1 VWIHLLSL
9 FSCRHEQETDG
20 EEQRMQDSWDA
31 ETDFL
36 VAGTGV
42 AGMSAAIAA
51 RRNGLDTLVIESTDR
66 WGGTTAISGGGLWM
80 PNNPLMVAN
89 RAGDSTEAALEYMK
103 LTIGAPGPWAS
114 DERKLAFLQAIPQY
128 VNTLAAE
135 GVKWTRAKDYPDYYP
150 DLPGGRVGRAIE
162 VKPFNMRKLGAYAKL
177 IRPGGLPLPV
187 KTDDVWLLSRAW
199 STPGGFVRGA
209 RLVFRTL
216 GSLALGQRKAGMGA
230 ALAGSLMYIIQKRG
244 IPVWLKAPLR
254 ELVIE
259 NEHVVGA
266 VVEQEGKPVRVRA
279 RRGVMLAAGGFA
291 TNAEWRRRYQGLE
304 GWTSAPEGQ
313 MGQGIEAGAEAG
325 GDLAMMEDAWWGAA
339 AAVPGQ
345 KNQGAFILSERS
357 DPWSIVVDQSGA
369 RYLNESES
377 YIDFGHHMIER
388 NKTTPAIP
396 SWLIFDHRHRTHFLA
411 SVFMMPGAKKNLLAA
426 GELVEART
434 LPELAAKMQVDPDTF
449 FATIKRFNGF
459 AREGVDHDFC
469 RGRTV
474 YDNYY
479 GDPLVK
485 PNPNLGAIEKGPF
498 QALKV
503 YPGDLGT
510 KGGLVT
516 DTEARVLRQDG
527 SVIEGLYAA
536 GNTTASVMGHT
547 YPGPG
552 STIAPAGVF
561 GFLGALHAAQHVQQE
576 AYPAAR

>member
-1 VWIHLLSL
+1 
-9 FSCRHEQETDG
+9 
-20 EEQRMQDSWDA
+20 MQDSWDI

-42 AGMSAAIAA
+42 AGMSAAITA
-51 RRNGLDTLVIESTDR
+51 RRNGLDTLLIESTDR

-80 PNNPLMVAN
+80 PNNPLMVAD
-89 RAGDSTEAALEYMK
+89 RAGDSVAAALEYMK
-103 LTIGAPGPWAS
+103 LTIGEPGPWAS
-114 DERKLAFLQAIPQY
+114 DTRKLAFLQAIPQY
-128 VNTLAAE
+128 VNMLAAE

-162 VKPFNMRKLGAYAKL
+162 VKPFNLRKLGQYAKL
-177 IRPGGLPLPV
+177 LRPGGLPLPV

-199 STPGGFVRGA
+199 STPGGFIRGA
-209 RLVFRTL
+209 RLVLRTL

-230 ALAGSLMYIIQKRG
+230 ALVGSLMYIIQKRG
-244 IPVWLKAPLR
+244 IPVWLSAPLR
-254 ELVIE
+254 ELVVE
-259 NEHVVGA
+259 DGRVVGA
-266 VVEQEGKPVRVRA
+266 VVEKDGKLVRVRA

-291 TNAEWRRRYQGLE
+291 SNAEWRKRYQGLE

-313 MGQGIEAGAEAG
+313 LGQGIEAGAQVG
-325 GDLAMMEDAWWGAA
+325 GELAMMEDAWWGSA

-396 SWLIFDHRHRTHFLA
+396 SWLVLDHRHRTHFLA
-411 SVFMMPGAKKNLLAA
+411 SVFMMPGAKKKLLES
-426 GELVEART
+426 GELVEAKT
-434 LPELAAKMQVDPDTF
+434 LPELAAKMGVDAATF
-449 FATIKRFNGF
+449 LATIQRFNGF
-459 AREGVDHDFC
+459 AREGVDHDFG

-516 DTEARVLRQDG
+516 DANARALRQDG

-536 GNTTASVMGHT
+536 GNNTASVMGHT

-561 GFLGALHAAQHVQQE
+561 GFLGALHASEQVQR
-576 AYPAAR
+576 AANSAAAH

>member
-1 VWIHLLSL
+1 
-9 FSCRHEQETDG
+9 
-20 EEQRMQDSWDA
+20 MQANPWDY

-42 AGMSAAIAA
+42 AGMSAAIVAS
-51 RRNGLDTLVIESTDR
+51 RNGLNTILIESTDR
-66 WGGTTAISGGGLWM
+66 WGGTTAISGGGLWA
-80 PNNPLMVAN
+80 PNNPLMGAD
-89 RAGDSTEAALEYMK
+89 RADDSVEAALEYMQR
-103 LTIGAPGPWAS
+103 TIGAPGPWAS
-114 DERKLAFLQAIPQY
+114 DERKRAFLQAIPQY
-128 VNTLAAE
+128 VNTLATE

-177 IRPGGLPLPV
+177 MRPGGLPLPV

-199 STPGGFVRGA
+199 STPGGFIRGA

-216 GSLALGQRKAGMGA
+216 GSLLIGQRKVGMGG
-230 ALAGSLMYIIQKRG
+230 ALAGSLMYIIRKRG
-244 IPVWLKAPLR
+244 IPVWLSSPLR
-254 ELVIE
+254 ELVVE
-259 NEHVVGA
+259 NGRVVGA
-266 VVEQEGKPVRVRA
+266 VVEKDGALARVRA

-291 TNAEWRRRYQGLE
+291 SNAEWRKKYQGME
-304 GWTSAPEGQ
+304 GWTSAPAGQ
-313 MGQGIEAGAEAG
+313 MGQGIEAGAQVG
-325 GDLAMMEDAWWGAA
+325 GELAMMEDAWWGAA

-345 KNQGAFILSERS
+345 ARHGAFILSERS
-357 DPWSIVVDQSGA
+357 DPWSIVVDQNGA

-388 NKTTPAIP
+388 NRTTPAIP
-396 SWLIFDHRHRTHFLA
+396 SWLVLDHRHRTHFLA
-411 SVFMMPGAKKNLLAA
+411 SVFMAPGAKKNLLAT

-434 LPELAAKMQVDPDTF
+434 LPELAAKMKVDRHTF
-449 FATIKRFNGF
+449 LATIQRFNSF
-459 AREGVDHDFC
+459 ARAGVDHDFG

-516 DTEARVLRQDG
+516 DVDARVLRQDG
-527 SVIEGLYAA
+527 GVIEGLYAA
-536 GNTTASVMGHT
+536 GNNTASVMGHT

-561 GFLGALHAAQHVQQE
+561 GFLGALHAIQQVQD
-576 AYPAAR
+576 APTTTAAR

>member
-1 VWIHLLSL
+1 
-9 FSCRHEQETDG
+9 
-20 EEQRMQDSWDA
+20 MQDSWDI

-42 AGMSAAIAA
+42 AGMSAAITA
-51 RRNGLDTLVIESTDR
+51 RRNGLDTLLIESTDR

-80 PNNPLMVAN
+80 PNNPLMVAD
-89 RAGDSTEAALEYMK
+89 RAGDSVAAALEYMK
-103 LTIGAPGPWAS
+103 LTIGEPGPWAS
-114 DERKLAFLQAIPQY
+114 DTRKLAFLQAIPQY
-128 VNTLAAE
+128 VNMLAAE

-162 VKPFNMRKLGAYAKL
+162 VKPFNLRKLGQYAKL
-177 IRPGGLPLPV
+177 LRPGGLPLPV

-199 STPGGFVRGA
+199 STPGGFIRGA
-209 RLVFRTL
+209 RLVLRTL

-230 ALAGSLMYIIQKRG
+230 ALVGSLMYIIQKRG
-244 IPVWLKAPLR
+244 IPVWLSAPLR
-254 ELVIE
+254 ELVVE
-259 NEHVVGA
+259 DGRVVGA
-266 VVEQEGKPVRVRA
+266 VVEKDGKLVRVRA

-291 TNAEWRRRYQGLE
+291 SNAEWRKRYQGLE

-313 MGQGIEAGAEAG
+313 LGQGIEAGAQVG
-325 GDLAMMEDAWWGAA
+325 GELAMMEDAWWGSA

-396 SWLIFDHRHRTHFLA
+396 SWLVLDHRHRTHFLA
-411 SVFMMPGAKKNLLAA
+411 SVFMMPGAKKKLLES
-426 GELVEART
+426 GELVEAKT
-434 LPELAAKMQVDPDTF
+434 LPGLAEQMNVDQDTF
-449 FATIKRFNGF
+449 LATIQRFNGF
-459 AREGVDHDFC
+459 AREGVDHDFG

-516 DTEARVLRQDG
+516 DVDARVLRQDG
-527 SVIEGLYAA
+527 SVIAGLYAA
-536 GNTTASVMGHT
+536 GNNTASVMGHT

-561 GFLGALHAAQHVQQE
+561 GFLGALHAIQHVQQV
-576 AYPAAR
+576 ANPAAH